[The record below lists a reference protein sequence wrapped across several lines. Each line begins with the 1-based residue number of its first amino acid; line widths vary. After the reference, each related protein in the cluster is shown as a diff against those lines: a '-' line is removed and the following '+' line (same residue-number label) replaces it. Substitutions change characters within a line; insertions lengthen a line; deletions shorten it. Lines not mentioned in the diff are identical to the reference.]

1 MKKMSY
7 VSAVDFALS
16 ILSQMDPTQIA
27 LHDDD
32 LGTSHDVSV
41 GEICEK
47 LTGLRESLAKRASR
61 KPTGPSKA
69 QIARAELAE
78 RLFGAMEAG
87 VEYSSADLAG
97 LLPELKGATPQKI
110 TALVKALGE
119 RVSATKVKGKAVYSI
134 A

>member
-7 VSAVDFALS
+7 VSAIDAVLS
-16 ILSQMDPTQIA
+16 GAPIE
-27 LHDDD
+27 
-32 LGTSHDVSV
+32 
-41 GEICEK
+41 GEVKERIEA
-47 LTGLRESLAKRASR
+47 LRESLVKRASR

-78 RLFGAMEAG
+78 RLFGAMESG
-87 VEYSSADLAG
+87 VAYSSADLAG
-97 LLPELKGATPQKI
+97 LLPELEGATPQKI